1 MSNYY
6 YIALDRTVYCYFS
19 YISFIY
25 IHICHDINM
34 LESEFRHFTMS
45 RQNTRYHCPWE
56 PMIIVGVAGSS
67 GSGKSSVSQE
77 IINLLDLPGASILVM
92 VFSLL
97 GRKLPQNYGWNSYI

>member
-1 MSNYY
+1 
-6 YIALDRTVYCYFS
+6 
-19 YISFIY
+19 
-25 IHICHDINM
+25 M

-92 VFSLL
+92 VFSLR
-97 GRKLPQNYGWNSYI
+97 GRELPQNYGWNSYI